1 MSPYAHSEETPSVI
15 SSTPQSTHLATF
27 SPQSPL
33 LETPHLDQDKHPLGH
48 SQLSQGDGV
57 EGEDI
62 EELLDID
69 HSTSFSYH
77 NENAEEI
84 YDTTSLTSNDIH
96 QDSILS
102 DLAAKQNES
111 LSPFKARPAPSS
123 TTRTGLGPRMTKS
136 AALRAGLNWDEI
148 KPKRTVEEN
157 IEREGGGGVSG
168 TPGHKRVGLG
178 ITVPSLARPSI
189 TPRPTKAS
197 LLRLKSDNTTTPSSP
212 SFKSPS
218 KISRGH
224 HRTFSV
230 PVFNGATVAS
240 LNSPTILPRQNRTSA
255 LRAGGEKGNA
265 GYRDYEKIQ
274 QEKAAQKVKEQIAI
288 ENKERAKRER
298 EERRKSLAIGLTSLD
313 KPSVQV
319 RQNRTSNLRA
329 MGEKGTEGYRDYES
343 IQLDKLAQKEKEL
356 QAIENREKAK
366 KERIERRKTQALGG
380 GLAALNEP
388 DLVVRQNKTSAMR
401 ANGEKG
407 NEGYRDYEKI
417 QEEKRV
423 KEEMERLAIENKQRA
438 KMEREER
445 RKTLSVMPSSLSK
458 PVITPRPNKTSLLRT
473 NSSKSISSLHSVR
486 SPLSTSHSH
495 SRPSTSHSLTRTIS
509 ALKVSSADNL
519 SLGESQPKPK
529 PKPKLVGSGCGVKSL
544 GKPSITPRLNR
555 TALLRTPQSKTN
567 SSSSR
572 PTLPT
577 SSSTPSIHRKINSIS
592 ASTPKSSIDSV
603 VGVSP
608 RPTKASLLRANLG
621 MSNKI
626 SPPTPP
632 TATSS

>member
-1 MSPYAHSEETPSVI
+1 MSPYARSEETPSNI

-33 LETPHLDQDKHPLGH
+33 LETPHLDHPLGH
-48 SQLSQGDGV
+48 SRLTQGDG
-57 EGEDI
+57 EQREDI

-69 HSTSFSYH
+69 HSTSYH
-77 NENAEEI
+77 NENAGEL

-96 QDSILS
+96 QDPILS

-111 LSPFKARPAPSS
+111 LSPFKAIPAPTS
-123 TTRTGLGPRMTKS
+123 TTRAGLGPRMTKS
-136 AALRAGLNWDEI
+136 AASRAGLNWDEI
-148 KPKRTVEEN
+148 KPRRTIEEN
-157 IEREGGGGVSG
+157 IEGEEGGSISG
-168 TPGHKRVGLG
+168 TPGYKRVGLG
-178 ITVPSLARPSI
+178 ITVPSLAQPSI

-197 LLRLKSDNTTTPSSP
+197 QLRLRSDNTTTPSSP
-212 SFKSPS
+212 SFNSPS

-224 HRTFSV
+224 HRTLSV
-230 PVFNGATVAS
+230 PVSIGATVAS
-240 LNSPTILPRQNRTSA
+240 LNGPTILPRQNRTSA
-255 LRAGGEKGNA
+255 LRAAGEKGNA
-265 GYRDYEKIQ
+265 GYRDYEKVQ
-274 QEKAAQKVKEQIAI
+274 QEKAAQKVKEQIAL

-298 EERRKSLAIGLTSLD
+298 EERRKSLAIGLTSLNE
-313 KPSVQV
+313 PSVQV
-319 RQNRTSNLRA
+319 RQNKTSNLRA
-329 MGEKGTEGYRDYES
+329 MGEKGTEGYREYES
-343 IQLDKLAQKEKEL
+343 VQLDKLAQKEKEL

-366 KERIERRKTQALGG
+366 QERIERRKTPALGG
-380 GLAALNEP
+380 GLASLNEP

-417 QEEKRV
+417 QEERKS

-445 RKTLSVMPSSLSK
+445 RKTLGVMPHSLSK

-486 SPLSTSHSH
+486 SSLPTSAPRSH
-495 SRPSTSHSLTRTIS
+495 SRPATSHSLTRTIS

-519 SLGESQPKPK
+519 SSSEVQPKPK
-529 PKPKLVGSGCGVKSL
+529 PKSLGSGGGLKSL

-555 TALLRTPQSKTN
+555 TALLRTPQSN
-567 SSSSR
+567 LSSSR
-572 PTLPT
+572 KPTLPT

-592 ASTPKSSIDSV
+592 ASTPKPSIDLM

-608 RPTKASLLRANLG
+608 RPTKASLLRANVG
-621 MSNKI
+621 MNNKI
-626 SPPTPP
+626 SPPTPA

>member
-1 MSPYAHSEETPSVI
+1 MSPYAHSEETPSNI

-33 LETPHLDQDKHPLGH
+33 LETPQLDHPLGH
-48 SQLSQGDGV
+48 SRLTQ
-57 EGEDI
+57 ENGEEREEI

-69 HSTSFSYH
+69 HSTSTSYD
-77 NENAEEI
+77 NEDAGEI
-84 YDTTSLTSNDIH
+84 YDTASLTSNDIH
-96 QDSILS
+96 QDPILS
-102 DLAAKQNES
+102 DLAAKQKEG

-123 TTRTGLGPRMTKS
+123 TIRAGLGPRMTKS
-136 AALRAGLNWDEI
+136 AALRAGLNWDEF
-148 KPKRTVEEN
+148 KPKRMIEEN
-157 IEREGGGGVSG
+157 IEGDERGSISG
-168 TPGHKRVGLG
+168 TPGYKRVGLG
-178 ITVPSLARPSI
+178 ITVPSLAQPSI

-197 LLRLKSDNTTTPSSP
+197 QLRLRSDNTTTPSSP
-212 SFKSPS
+212 SFNSPS
-218 KISRGH
+218 KISKGH
-224 HRTFSV
+224 HRTLSV
-230 PVFNGATVAS
+230 PVSVGATVAS

-255 LRAGGEKGNA
+255 LRAAGEKGNA

-274 QEKAAQKVKEQIAI
+274 QEKAAQKVKEQIAL
-288 ENKERAKRER
+288 ENKGRAKRER
-298 EERRKSLAIGLTSLD
+298 EERIKSLAIGLTSLNE
-313 KPSVQV
+313 PSVQV
-319 RQNRTSNLRA
+319 RQNKTSNLRA

-366 KERIERRKTQALGG
+366 KERIERRKTLGLGG
-380 GLAALNEP
+380 GLASLNAP

-401 ANGEKG
+401 ANGKKG
-407 NEGYRDYEKI
+407 NEGYRHYEKI
-417 QEEKRV
+417 QEEKKA
-423 KEEMERLAIENKQRA
+423 KEEMARLAIANKQRA

-458 PVITPRPNKTSLLRT
+458 PIITPRPNKTSLLRT

-486 SPLSTSHSH
+486 SPLSTSHS
-495 SRPSTSHSLTRTIS
+495 RPSTSHSLIRTIS

-519 SLGESQPKPK
+519 SSGEVQPEPKPH
-529 PKPKLVGSGCGVKSL
+529 LVGSGCGVKSL

-555 TALLRTPQSKTN
+555 TALLRTPQSK

-572 PTLPT
+572 KPTLPT
-577 SSSTPSIHRKINSIS
+577 SSSTPSIHRKINPIS
-592 ASTPKSSIDSV
+592 ASTPISSIDSM

-608 RPTKASLLRANLG
+608 RPTKASLLRANMG

-626 SPPTPP
+626 SPPTPA
-632 TATSS
+632 TATSSSS

>member
-1 MSPYAHSEETPSVI
+1 MSPYAHSEETPSNI

-33 LETPHLDQDKHPLGH
+33 LETPHFDHSPGH
-48 SQLSQGDGV
+48 SRLTQGDG
-57 EGEDI
+57 EEREDI

-69 HSTSFSYH
+69 HSTSTSYH
-77 NENAEEI
+77 NEDAGEI

-96 QDSILS
+96 QDPILS

-111 LSPFKARPAPSS
+111 LSPFKARPAPSF
-123 TTRTGLGPRMTKS
+123 TTRAGLGPRMTKS
-136 AALRAGLNWDEI
+136 AALRAGLNWDVI
-148 KPKRTVEEN
+148 KPKRTVQEK
-157 IEREGGGGVSG
+157 IEGVGGGSVSG
-168 TPGHKRVGLG
+168 TPGYKRVGLG
-178 ITVPSLARPSI
+178 ITVPSLAQPSI

-197 LLRLKSDNTTTPSSP
+197 QLPLKPDNSTTPSSP
-212 SFKSPS
+212 SFCSPS

-224 HRTFSV
+224 YRTLSV
-230 PVFNGATVAS
+230 PVSIGATVAS

-255 LRAGGEKGNA
+255 LRAAGEKGNA

-274 QEKAAQKVKEQIAI
+274 QEKAAQKVKEQIAL

-298 EERRKSLAIGLTSLD
+298 EERRKSLAIGLTSLNE
-313 KPSVQV
+313 PSVQV
-319 RQNRTSNLRA
+319 RQNKTSNLRA

-366 KERIERRKTQALGG
+366 QERIERRMTQALGG
-380 GLAALNEP
+380 GLASLNEP

-401 ANGEKG
+401 AKGEKG

-417 QEEKRV
+417 QEERRA

-438 KMEREER
+438 KLEREER
-445 RKTLSVMPSSLSK
+445 RKTLSGMPSSLSK
-458 PVITPRPNKTSLLRT
+458 PVITPRLNKTSLLRT

-486 SPLSTSHSH
+486 SPLPTSTPRSH

-519 SLGESQPKPK
+519 SSGEVQPKPK
-529 PKPKLVGSGCGVKSL
+529 PKPKLVGSGGGVKSL

-555 TALLRTPQSKTN
+555 TALLRTPQSN

-592 ASTPKSSIDSV
+592 ASTPKSSIDSM

-608 RPTKASLLRANLG
+608 RPTKASLLRANMG
-621 MSNKI
+621 MSNKMT
-626 SPPTPP
+626 PPTPA